1 MITIVCFRRE
11 GKGMSLAY
19 LVSLFRKKNNSIPL
33 GFLSFTKSMN
43 PVPEL
48 YLLLKKESITFVLIS

>member
-1 MITIVCFRRE
+1 
-11 GKGMSLAY
+11 MSLAY